1 LKKLPTIRV
10 FLLILLALFIS
21 SNSLVSISVAQE
33 QEKIGI
39 QDKLTVSVNRGVPVT
54 DVSQSNEPN
63 ISLQF
68 HDAGLNQKVQDL
80 TNETFWLSIYG
91 IVISIAGIGAGFLGY
106 FLSRRHLESTIDKAV
121 EKTVTKTVEKT
132 VEVANAQLR
141 VKDGGKVAIRENE
154 IIGAHE
160 RNITEPH
167 IPVTDGI
174 STKVIRAKD
183 LKIVAE
189 NKKEFKVDVVL
200 VNADE
205 TKLDDTKAD
214 KSEHKEKKDD
224 LSKGVKL
231 DH

>member
-1 LKKLPTIRV
+1 M
-10 FLLILLALFIS
+10 LILLALFIS